1 MFGDSCRFSHSV
13 GLSGLTL
20 RQSPPEDSGQDEEKQ
35 GIEPLWLP
43 ADLTVDI
50 CTGADVQDDAWDE
63 DNDFSNWQHEDR
75 EAWGTDNTSAWHC
88 GKSARQVHREWF
100 KSTCKKSLWLNCT
113 QQEASLNFSLRI
125 QVECGICLDRV
136 LSKTLA
142 ADRRFGLLACDHPFC
157 LSCIRSWRAT
167 GEADLDS
174 AVRTCPLCRV
184 TTHFVVPSTIWP
196 ESQEEKDAILAGYK
210 SKLGS
215 IDCRHFAQGSGSC
228 PFGTSCFYRHAYPDG
243 TVDTKDPATLR
254 RYMDKEGDVRI
265 IGGVRLSDFL
275 ELGTRGQRILDGAT
289 SHRNRRGERAR

>member
-1 MFGDSCRFSHSV
+1 MFGDSCRFLHSV

-88 GKSARQVHREWF
+88 GKSARQDGEDSCPEGWESNHDGPEAQQEYDETWDHNI
-100 KSTCKKSLWLNCT
+100 TDPADLPLCT
-113 QQEASLNFSLRI
+113 QYMIHGSCPHGEGCHLIHGNLCNTCERYALHPYNPEEAEQHLLECVRRHERLAARVRSA

-174 AVRTCPLCRV
+174 AVR
-184 TTHFVVPSTIWP
+184 
-196 ESQEEKDAILAGYK
+196 KY
-210 SKLGS
+210 
-215 IDCRHFAQGSGSC
+215 
-228 PFGTSCFYRHAYPDG
+228 
-243 TVDTKDPATLR
+243 TLWR
-254 RYMDKEGDVRI
+254 W
-265 IGGVRLSDFL
+265 
-275 ELGTRGQRILDGAT
+275 
-289 SHRNRRGERAR
+289 